1 MNIPVKG
8 IVTGGLIGGAL
19 DLAFAVSYAAMED
32 FPPVK
37 LLQTI
42 ASGAFGS
49 SAFDGG
55 APMAAAGF
63 TIHFLLSILWAA
75 VFALLASRVAVLRKH
90 LLVSGAAFGILV
102 FFAMRCVLLPLSV
115 YPRPV
120 SFSMPGS
127 FYDLLSHMFLFGVP
141 IALAYRRYAPRD
153 TLEYQ
158 SDVG

>member
-1 MNIPVKG
+1 MSIPFKA
-8 IVTGGLIGGAL
+8 ILIGGLIGGAL
-19 DLAFAVSYAAMED
+19 DLTFAVSYAAMQD

-42 ASGAFGS
+42 ASGAFGQ

-55 APMAAAGF
+55 PPMAVAGF
-63 TIHFLLSILWAA
+63 AIHFLLSLLWAA
-75 VFALLASRVAVLRKH
+75 LFAFLTSRLALARRQPI
-90 LLVSGAAFGILV
+90 VSGAVFGVLV
-102 FFAMRCVLLPLSV
+102 FLAMRCVLLPLSA

-141 IALAYRRYAPRD
+141 IALAYRRYA
-153 TLEYQ
+153 TSAVQ
-158 SDVG
+158 SS